1 MDLCLVPLSLD
12 KFEVC
17 CVPTDKSHHA
27 CWRDA
32 SEEIVAE
39 FKDGSAYYMP
49 VCNDPEHIQLAKK
62 AKEKLLKGVS
72 LAELEKYVVKMQM
85 FVKPTELK
93 DAKVK
98 VIQWENFK
106 KRRLEVPTLKIVP
119 EPQQPK
125 QSKQVKSPPKEVPQ
139 EIKEPS
145 VIHTACKKWEWVDD
159 IGGWMD
165 IKGNLTTVSK
175 LSDTELKHTALAIKD
190 VNFKSISPK
199 ISWIK
204 LVVINDDERFIF
216 PEEALKVGAKTAAE
230 KLEDFRIEC
239 RRRGYI

>member
-1 MDLCLVPLSLD
+1 MDLCLVPLALD

-32 SEEIVAE
+32 SEEVVAE

-49 VCNDPEHIQLAKK
+49 VCNNPEHIQLAQK

-85 FVKPTELK
+85 FVKPTEIK

-98 VIQWENFK
+98 VTQWENFK
-106 KRRLEVPTLKIVP
+106 KRRLEIPTLKAVP

-125 QSKQVKSPPKEVPQ
+125 QAKQVKKTFQ
-139 EIKEPS
+139 EIAPELKEPS
-145 VIHTACKKWEWVDD
+145 VIHTAYKKWEWVDD

-165 IKGNLTTVSK
+165 IEGNLTTVAK
-175 LSDTELKHTALAIKD
+175 LSDKELKHTVLAIKNA
-190 VNFKSISPK
+190 NFKSVSPK
-199 ISWIK
+199 ISWTKFII
-204 LVVINDDERFIF
+204 INDNERFIF
-216 PEEALKVGAKTAAE
+216 PEEALKVGAKIAAE

-239 RRRGYI
+239 RRRGYV